1 MKNPYSKLNTLK
13 EINPTGLSEA
23 SDGEMPEYLK
33 KNPGHKVLNVGS
45 GNTTLVDNRVVHL
58 DIFRYEVIDVV
69 ADASHL
75 PFPDR
80 SFDAVFCDAVLEHVK
95 NPFQVVDEFSR
106 VLKEEGY
113 VSAGVPFLFPYH
125 DVPDHYF
132 NFSSSG
138 IKILFKDYQP
148 IQTGVYL
155 GPWYALQNII
165 GNYKKMLKRVY
176 KDRQVGILERIRVFF
191 IYRLL
196 SWGMKFNHQKIALTE
211 EEQNVL
217 AGAVYFKGKKNI
229 FRRLE
234 LYSRGH

>member
-23 SDGEMPEYLK
+23 SDGEIPKYLK
-33 KNPGHKVLNVGS
+33 KNPSHKVLNVGS
-45 GNTTLVDNRVVHL
+45 GNTRLVDNRIVHM

-95 NPFQVVDEFSR
+95 NPFQVVGEFSR

-138 IKILFKDYQP
+138 IKSLFNDYQP

-155 GPWYALQNII
+155 GPWYALRNII

-176 KDRQVGILERIRVFF
+176 EDRQVRTLERIRVFL

-196 SWGMKFNHQKIALTE
+196 SWGMKFNHQTIALTE
-211 EEQNVL
+211 EEQNIL
-217 AGAVYFKGKKNI
+217 AGAVFFKGKKTH
-229 FRRLE
+229 L
-234 LYSRGH
+234 S

>member
-1 MKNPYSKLNTLK
+1 MKNPYPKLNTLK
-13 EINPTGLSEA
+13 EINPRGLRVASEA
-23 SDGEMPEYLK
+23 GMTEYLK
-33 KNPGHKVLNVGS
+33 KNPGHKILDVGS
-45 GNTTLVDNRVVHL
+45 GNTTLVDNRIVHM
-58 DIFRYEVIDVV
+58 DIFRYEAIDLI

-75 PFPDR
+75 PFADR

-95 NPFQVVDEFSR
+95 NPFQVVGEFSR

-138 IKILFKDYQP
+138 IKSLFKDYQP

-155 GPWYALQNII
+155 GPWYALRNII

-176 KDRQVGILERIRVFF
+176 EDQEVGILERIRVFF

-196 SWGMKFNHQKIALTE
+196 SWGMKFNHQTIALTE

-217 AGAVYFKGKKNI
+217 TGAVCFKGEKI
-229 FRRLE
+229 HL
-234 LYSRGH
+234 S

>member
-23 SDGEMPEYLK
+23 REVEMPEYLK
-33 KNPGHKVLNVGS
+33 KNPSHKVLNVGS
-45 GNTTLVDNRVVHL
+45 GNTTLVDNRIVHM
-58 DIFRYEVIDVV
+58 DIFRYEVVDVV

-95 NPFQVVDEFSR
+95 NPFQVVGEFSR

-113 VSAGVPFLFPYH
+113 VSVGVPFLFPYH

-132 NFSSSG
+132 NFSISG
-138 IKILFKDYQP
+138 IKSLFKDYQP
-148 IQTGVYL
+148 IQNGVYL

-176 KDRQVGILERIRVFF
+176 KDRQEGILERIRVFF

-196 SWGMKFNHQKIALTE
+196 SWGMKFNHQTIALTE

-217 AGAVYFKGKKNI
+217 AGAVYFKGKK
-229 FRRLE
+229 RHL
-234 LYSRGH
+234 S

>member
-1 MKNPYSKLNTLK
+1 M
-13 EINPTGLSEA
+13 
-23 SDGEMPEYLK
+23 SDYLK

-45 GNTTLVDNRVVHL
+45 GNTSLVDSHIVHM
-58 DIFRYEVIDVV
+58 DIFRYEVIDVIG
-69 ADASHL
+69 DASHL
-75 PFPDR
+75 PFSDKT
-80 SFDAVFCDAVLEHVK
+80 FDAVFCDAVLEHVK

-138 IKILFKDYQP
+138 IKSLFKDYQP

-176 KDRQVGILERIRVFF
+176 KDRQVGTLERIRVFF

-196 SWGMKFNHQKIALTE
+196 SWGMKFNHQTIGLTE
-211 EEQNVL
+211 EEQNIL
-217 AGAVYFKGKKNI
+217 AGAVCFKGKKI
-229 FRRLE
+229 HL
-234 LYSRGH
+234 S

>member
-13 EINPTGLSEA
+13 EINPTGLSQA
-23 SDGEMPEYLK
+23 SEGEMPQYLK
-33 KNPGHKVLNVGS
+33 KNPSHKVLNVGS
-45 GNTTLVDNRVVHL
+45 GNTGLVDNRIVHM
-58 DIFRYEVIDVV
+58 DIFKYEVIDVV
-69 ADASHL
+69 ADGSHL

-95 NPFQVVDEFSR
+95 NPFQVVGEFSR
-106 VLKEEGY
+106 VLKEKGY
-113 VSAGVPFLFPYH
+113 VSVGAPFLFPY
-125 DVPDHYF
+125 HYF

-138 IKILFKDYQP
+138 IKSLFKNYES

-165 GNYKKMLKRVY
+165 GDYKKMLKRVY
-176 KDRQVGILERIRVFF
+176 KDRQEGILERIRVFF

-196 SWGMKFNHQKIALTE
+196 SWGMKFNHQTIALTE

-217 AGAVYFKGKKNI
+217 AGAVYFKGKKNFLHNHHPI
-229 FRRLE
+229 
-234 LYSRGH
+234 

>member
-13 EINPTGLSEA
+13 EINPTGLNVASE
-23 SDGEMPEYLK
+23 GEMPEYLK
-33 KNPGHKVLNVGS
+33 KNPSHKVLNVGS
-45 GNTTLVDNRVVHL
+45 GNTRLVDNRIVHM
-58 DIFRYEVIDVV
+58 DIFRYEVVGLV

-75 PFPDR
+75 PFADR

-95 NPFQVVDEFSR
+95 NPFQVVGEFSR
-106 VLKEEGY
+106 ILKEEGY
-113 VSAGVPFLFPYH
+113 VSVGVPFLFPYH

-138 IKILFKDYQP
+138 IKSLFKDYKP

-176 KDRQVGILERIRVFF
+176 KDRQEGILERIRVFF

-196 SWGMKFNHQKIALTE
+196 SWGMKFNHQTIALTE
-211 EEQNVL
+211 EEQNIL
-217 AGAVYFKGKKNI
+217 AGAVFFKGKKTH
-229 FRRLE
+229 L
-234 LYSRGH
+234 S

>member
-1 MKNPYSKLNTLK
+1 MKNPYTKLNTLK
-13 EINPTGLSEA
+13 KINPTGLSEA
-23 SDGEMPEYLK
+23 SDGEIPEYLK
-33 KNPGHKVLNVGS
+33 KNPGHKILNVGS
-45 GNTTLVDNRVVHL
+45 GNTRLIDNRIVHM
-58 DIFRYEVIDVV
+58 DIFRYEVIDLI
-69 ADASHL
+69 ADSSHL
-75 PFPDR
+75 PFADR
-80 SFDAVFCDAVLEHVK
+80 SFDAIFCDAVLEHVK

-138 IKILFKDYQP
+138 IKSLFKDYQP
-148 IQTGVYL
+148 IKTGVYL

-176 KDRQVGILERIRVFF
+176 RDQQVGFLERIRIFF

-196 SWGMKFNHQKIALTE
+196 SWGMKFNHQTIALTE

-217 AGAVYFKGKKNI
+217 AGAVYFKGKKTSCTTTI
-229 FRRLE
+229 QFKDT
-234 LYSRGH
+234 